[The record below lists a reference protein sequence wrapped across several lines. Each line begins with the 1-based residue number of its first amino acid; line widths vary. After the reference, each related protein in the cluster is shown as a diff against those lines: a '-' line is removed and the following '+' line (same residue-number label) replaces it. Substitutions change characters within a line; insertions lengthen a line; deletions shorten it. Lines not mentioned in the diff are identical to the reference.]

1 MLHRSGLGSSPG
13 ALIYGRVIFLNVP
26 LIADWH
32 TIATRREQLVNENLR
47 RQNPKRRTYD
57 YNVNDQV
64 LKKVYKPTKLGQR
77 TSGPYSTITR
87 VHVNGNVTLQLN
99 PNVTER
105 INIRRIQPYRG

>member
-1 MLHRSGLGSSPG
+1 SL
-13 ALIYGRVIFLNVP
+13 ALVYGRDMFLNVP

-47 RQNPKRRTYD
+47 RQNLKRRTYD
-57 YNVNDQV
+57 YKVNDQM

-77 TSGPYSTITR
+77 TTGPYSITR